1 MTEKKIIYKPV
12 STRCKNGKYHGCWS
26 IYENGTR
33 MLINKNARC
42 MYATDDPFW
51 KEPKDVDFKVKTKS
65 QKNKM
70 ARPTK
75 EAVLKYLTNEI
86 DVEVQ
91 NDFEIKPDDD
101 LVKFMTAW

>member
-1 MTEKKIIYKPV
+1 
-12 STRCKNGKYHGCWS
+12 
-26 IYENGTR
+26 
-33 MLINKNARC
+33 
-42 MYATDDPFW
+42 
-51 KEPKDVDFKVKTKS
+51 
-65 QKNKM
+65 M

-86 DVEVQ
+86 DVEAK

>member
-1 MTEKKIIYKPV
+1 MLVDLRGRYK
-12 STRCKNGKYHGCWS
+12 
-26 IYENGTR
+26 
-33 MLINKNARC
+33 INKNARC
-42 MYATDDPFW
+42 IYATHDPFW
-51 KEPKDVDFKVKTKS
+51 KEPKDVDFKVKTRP
-65 QKNKM
+65 QKNKL